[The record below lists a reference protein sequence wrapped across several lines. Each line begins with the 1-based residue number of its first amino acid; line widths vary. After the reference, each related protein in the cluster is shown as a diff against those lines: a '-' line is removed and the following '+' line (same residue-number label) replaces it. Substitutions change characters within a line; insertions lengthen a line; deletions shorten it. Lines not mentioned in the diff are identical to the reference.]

1 MNNSL
6 RDEIKK
12 IQYWQGTDGDPDF
25 PEDVYDSIPDEVIDQ
40 ILSLIA
46 SKMPEKKVNTNYNE
60 IETLYPDLPKTLPD
74 VYDTG
79 FNQAIDS
86 VKSILKGEESQ

>member
-40 ILSLIA
+40 ILELIA
-46 SKMPEKKVNTNYNE
+46 SKMPEYHSRKKLHEMYKEDKITY
-60 IETLYPDLPKTLPD
+60 ETYSRELAVTDILD
-74 VYDTG
+74 QV
-79 FNQAIDS
+79 I
-86 VKSILKGEESQ
+86 SILKGGTDE